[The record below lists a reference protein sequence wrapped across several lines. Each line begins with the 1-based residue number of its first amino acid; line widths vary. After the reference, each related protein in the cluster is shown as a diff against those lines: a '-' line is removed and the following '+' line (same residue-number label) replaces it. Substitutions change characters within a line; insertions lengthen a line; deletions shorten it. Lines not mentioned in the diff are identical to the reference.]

1 VCEKCAGIGVGADE
15 DSWMCQE
22 CETFELKLKEEL
34 KSRAVDHGGEADGS
48 SEVDDEYRIVD
59 FGIYERALAQVKA
72 EENYKKITEREL
84 EANKREP
91 ILPIYIFEKLSS
103 RAGSTKVSYN
113 AALPGEAVNLVTS
126 EKSTVLAQLS
136 GFFKHLP
143 SRLIRVRKPR
153 QKSESEKKSK
163 REKKEESGSIADEES
178 GESASESSSEE
189 DDEIDNATFQD
200 GPASGLRKRGRAGP
214 AQIYGCPT
222 CPCVFDEFHDPNV
235 HSCIIIASGCPRE
248 GCTEKFDKKEPLSHS
263 CFQK

>member
-1 VCEKCAGIGVGADE
+1 VE
-15 DSWMCQE
+15 
-22 CETFELKLKEEL
+22 
-34 KSRAVDHGGEADGS
+34 
-48 SEVDDEYRIVD
+48 
-59 FGIYERALAQVKA
+59 FGIFERALAQIKA
-72 EENYKKITEREL
+72 EDNYKTITNREL
-84 EANKREP
+84 DANKREP
-91 ILPIYIFEKLSS
+91 ILPIYNFDKLSS
-103 RAGSTKVSYN
+103 GAGSTKVSYN

-126 EKSTVLAQLS
+126 DKSTMLAKLS

-143 SRLIRVRKPR
+143 SRLMRVRKPR
-153 QKSESEKKSK
+153 QKSEKKSK
-163 REKKEESGSIADEES
+163 REKKKEERGSIADEES
-178 GESASESSSEE
+178 CESASESSNEE